1 MAYNLESLVQILEQI
16 LEPDHDQPLWVLD
29 SDKKPQMKTL
39 LQKVYFFI
47 DLLENSSS
55 AVSGYRRRGLE
66 SRIRDTAYNAEDVLE
81 SHLVD
86 QLLSCREGE
95 SFIFSPPDLEKLI
108 EDFESANK
116 EMMSSME
123 ANEMQLK
130 YRLMGGGSKLEVI
143 PIVGMGGIG
152 KTTLARNLYK
162 DRLVSFHFG
171 VRAWA
176 TISQDH
182 DVGKILLGLLRLATR
197 GPTYETLEMGH
208 GELGELLYK
217 TLFGRRYL
225 IVLDDIWQ
233 TEPWDDIR
241 RFLPDNNN
249 GSRIIITTRA
259 LYVADH
265 IDSGSSLHRM
275 SFLNSDESWNL
286 IHQKVFGAGE
296 TCSRGLE
303 SVGRKIADNCGGL
316 PLTIT
321 VIGGLL
327 SQAER
332 KQVFWEQVAEDVS
345 SAIADEDEHFFGI
358 LSVSYNYLPYH
369 LKPCLLYICAFPE
382 DYEIHASR
390 LIKLWV
396 AEGFLKPISGKSLE
410 EAAEMYLMNLV
421 DRNLIFIAQQR
432 PEGKVKSYGIHDVLR
447 DLCLKKAHE
456 ENFLFINRWYM
467 RGGEDSRRVCAHS
480 IQDILDISF
489 NPMLSTRSFLFTGV
503 GSQEKLHSSV
513 ISAFN
518 LLRVLDILEI
528 KFPLF
533 PKEMLELVN
542 LRYLALSTS
551 ELPSSIS
558 SLWNLRILIF
568 QSIALSPMRRAM
580 MPKILGMAELRH
592 IKFKGFYVWYDNEYV
607 EHFVVQD
614 KLQSLSTIAIPQ
626 LTYRFLQTIP
636 NLEKLGIFCDEEVDH
651 VKDLSCLHKLRT
663 LKCASLKYDGG
674 NLLSNLVFPHSL
686 KKLTLRDCGVLDL
699 DMNRIADGT
708 HFPRLEHL
716 VIRHCLDL
724 EAIPLGIGDIP
735 TLKVIEVH
743 ECSSSAVNA
752 ARMIQ
757 EEQQS
762 YGNDELEVRFG
773 TLYQLQSVESR
784 IRDVA
789 YNAEDVLES
798 HLEKQLLSSHEGQS
812 FTSFPPDLEEVIEDF
827 DYAKEEMMA
836 IVEGREMHPKHRLMR
851 RQPNLDVFVTVGM
864 GGIGKTTLARNLYD
878 DPFFHFDIR
887 AWVTISQDYSLR
899 EILLSL
905 LHCVIGKLTHELLE
919 KKNGEL
925 GSYLSEHLGRRRY
938 LIVLDDIWD
947 IKPWDDL

>member
-1 MAYNLESLVQILEQI
+1 MAYNLESLVQILDQI
-16 LEPDHDQPLWVLD
+16 LDPDHDQPLWVLD

-66 SRIRDTAYNAEDVLE
+66 SRIRDIAYNAEDVLE

-108 EDFESANK
+108 EDFESANE

-130 YRLMGGGSKLEVI
+130 YRLMGGGSKLEVSNC
-143 PIVGMGGIG
+143 GHGGIG

-162 DRLVSFHFG
+162 DRLVSFHFD

-176 TISQDH
+176 TISQDY

-197 GPTYETLEMGH
+197 GPTYETLEMGN
-208 GELGELLYK
+208 GELGERLYK

-225 IVLDDIWQ
+225 IVLDDIWR

-249 GSRIIITTRA
+249 GSRIIITTRDSS
-259 LYVADH
+259 VADH

-303 SVGRKIADNCGGL
+303 LVGRKIADNCSGL
-316 PLTIT
+316 PLAIT

-332 KQVFWEQVAEDVS
+332 TQVFWEQVAEDVS
-345 SAIADEDEHFFGI
+345 SAIADEYEQFFGI
-358 LSVSYNYLPYH
+358 LYVIYNYLPYH
-369 LKPCLLYICAFPE
+369 LKPCLLYMCAFPE

-410 EAAEMYLMNLV
+410 EAAEMYLMDLV

-456 ENFLFINRWYM
+456 ENFLFTNRWYM
-467 RGGEDSRRVCAHS
+467 RGDVRLRRVCAHS

-489 NPMLSTRSFLFTGV
+489 NPMWCTRSFLFTGV
-503 GSQEKLHSSV
+503 GSREKLHSSV
-513 ISAFN
+513 ISAFK

-528 KFPLF
+528 KLPWF
-533 PKEMLELVN
+533 PKEIRGLVN

-551 ELPSSIS
+551 FLPSSIS
-558 SLWNLRILIF
+558 RLWNLRILIF
-568 QSIALSPMRRAM
+568 QATALSPMRRAKM
-580 MPKILGMAELRH
+580 SKILGMAELRH
-592 IKFKGFYVWYDNEYV
+592 IKFKGFYVWYDDEYV

-626 LTYRFLQTIP
+626 LTDRFLQTIP

-663 LKCASLKYDGG
+663 LKCASFYDGG

-686 KKLTLRDCGVLDL
+686 KKLTLRDCGVLDP
-699 DMNRIADGT
+699 DMNGIGKLPNLEILKLQGCKFESRKWEPDEGEFYGLRFLLMEKLNLEYWAADDT

-752 ARMIQ
+752 ARKIQ

-773 TLYQLQSVESR
+773 TL
-784 IRDVA
+784 
-789 YNAEDVLES
+789 
-798 HLEKQLLSSHEGQS
+798 
-812 FTSFPPDLEEVIEDF
+812 
-827 DYAKEEMMA
+827 
-836 IVEGREMHPKHRLMR
+836 
-851 RQPNLDVFVTVGM
+851 
-864 GGIGKTTLARNLYD
+864 
-878 DPFFHFDIR
+878 
-887 AWVTISQDYSLR
+887 
-899 EILLSL
+899 
-905 LHCVIGKLTHELLE
+905 
-919 KKNGEL
+919 
-925 GSYLSEHLGRRRY
+925 
-938 LIVLDDIWD
+938 
-947 IKPWDDL
+947 

>member
-1 MAYNLESLVQILEQI
+1 MAYNLESLVQILHQI

-66 SRIRDTAYNAEDVLE
+66 SRIRDIAYNAEDVLE

-123 ANEMQLK
+123 ANEMLLK

-162 DRLVSFHFG
+162 DRLVSFHFD
-171 VRAWA
+171 VRGWA
-176 TISQDH
+176 TISPDY
-182 DVGKILLGLLRLATR
+182 DVGKILLGLLRLTTR
-197 GPTYETLEMGH
+197 GPTYETLEMGN
-208 GELGELLYK
+208 GELGERLYK

-241 RFLPDNNN
+241 RRYLEQE
-249 GSRIIITTRA
+249 R
-259 LYVADH
+259 L
-265 IDSGSSLHRM
+265 
-275 SFLNSDESWNL
+275 
-286 IHQKVFGAGE
+286 
-296 TCSRGLE
+296 CSRGLE
-303 SVGRKIADNCGGL
+303 SVGRKIADNCRGL
-316 PLTIT
+316 PLAIT

-345 SAIADEDEHFFGI
+345 SAIADEAEQFFGI

-369 LKPCLLYICAFPE
+369 LKPCLLYMCAFPE

-410 EAAEMYLMNLV
+410 EAAEMYLMDLV

-467 RGGEDSRRVCAHS
+467 RGGARSRRVCAHS

-489 NPMLSTRSFLFTGV
+489 NPMWSTRSFLFTGV
-503 GSQEKLHSSV
+503 GSREKLHSSV
-513 ISAFN
+513 ISAFK

-528 KFPLF
+528 KLPWF
-533 PKEMLELVN
+533 PKEIRGLVN

-551 ELPSSIS
+551 FLPSSIS

-568 QSIALSPMRRAM
+568 QATALSPVRRAM

-592 IKFKGFYVWYDNEYV
+592 IKFKGFYVWYDDEYV

-626 LTYRFLQTIP
+626 LTDRFLQTIP
-636 NLEKLGIFCDEEVDH
+636 NLEKLGIVCDEVVDH

-663 LKCASLKYDGG
+663 LKCASFYDGG
-674 NLLSNLVFPHSL
+674 NLLSNLVLPHSL
-686 KKLTLRDCGVLDL
+686 KKLTLRDCGVLDP
-699 DMNRIADGT
+699 DMNRIGKLPNLEILKLQGCKFESRKWETDEGEFHGLRFLLMEKLNLEFWAADDIC
-708 HFPRLEHL
+708 FPRLEHL
-716 VIRHCLDL
+716 VIRYCSHLN
-724 EAIPLGIGDIP
+724 EIPPGIGDIP
-735 TLKVIEVH
+735 TLEVIEVH
-743 ECSSSAVNA
+743 ECNPSVCGFSK
-752 ARMIQ
+752 
-757 EEQQS
+757 
-762 YGNDELEVRFG
+762 NDTGRTAELW
-773 TLYQLQSVESR
+773 Q
-784 IRDVA
+784 
-789 YNAEDVLES
+789 
-798 HLEKQLLSSHEGQS
+798 
-812 FTSFPPDLEEVIEDF
+812 
-827 DYAKEEMMA
+827 
-836 IVEGREMHPKHRLMR
+836 
-851 RQPNLDVFVTVGM
+851 
-864 GGIGKTTLARNLYD
+864 
-878 DPFFHFDIR
+878 
-887 AWVTISQDYSLR
+887 
-899 EILLSL
+899 
-905 LHCVIGKLTHELLE
+905 
-919 KKNGEL
+919 
-925 GSYLSEHLGRRRY
+925 
-938 LIVLDDIWD
+938 
-947 IKPWDDL
+947 